1 MNELSASGLRD
12 RQIAEL
18 TGVGRGTV
26 NAWRHGRGVV
36 RHLRVDRGS
45 SGLAAGRS
53 PAYCHLLG
61 SYLGDGCITVAS
73 SRGVSLVVTLD
84 AECPLIVNEVAA
96 AMRGVVDEAWGD
108 PAQPDGR

>member
-1 MNELSASGLRD
+1 MLGGTAAALFATCVWTVAHPGWRPAD
-12 RQIAEL
+12 RL
-18 TGVGRGTV
+18 
-26 NAWRHGRGVV
+26 
-36 RHLRVDRGS
+36 
-45 SGLAAGRS
+45 
-53 PAYCHLLG
+53 AYCYLLG
-61 SYLGDGCITVAS
+61 IYLGDGCITVAS